1 MVESKFYIQLR
12 KVDYVFFVRKIVYD
26 KEEKELID
34 IVVFVFVDFNKMN
47 VNLRYLIGKLK
58 EKNVLELKMIFK
70 GYVDYVFFV
79 CSVVFLIKIILLKL
93 KDILYL
99 FYVYEEV
106 FIKIFFVS
114 LNFVLSF
121 RRKSEDKFLFGVIY
135 FGNRIKGK
143 EGDQYDNV
151 LFLFLS
157 KSLVIIFQ
165 YSFDIIFVFL
175 EVEVEVKVFLEEV
188 RLKFV
193 FRLRGFIFELLL

>member
-1 MVESKFYIQLR
+1 M
-12 KVDYVFFVRKIVYD
+12 FFVRKIVYD

-70 GYVDYVFFV
+70 GYVDYVFLVSF
-79 CSVVFLIKIILLKL
+79 VVFLIKIILLKL

-121 RRKSEDKFLFGVIY
+121 RRKSDDKF
-135 FGNRIKGK
+135 
-143 EGDQYDNV
+143 
-151 LFLFLS
+151 FLELYI
-157 KSLVIIFQ
+157 LVI
-165 YSFDIIFVFL
+165 
-175 EVEVEVKVFLEEV
+175 
-188 RLKFV
+188 
-193 FRLRGFIFELLL
+193 G

>member
-1 MVESKFYIQLR
+1 M
-12 KVDYVFFVRKIVYD
+12 FFVRKIVYD

-70 GYVDYVFFV
+70 GYVDFVFFV

-121 RRKSEDKFLFGVIY
+121 RRKSEDKFFFGVIY
-135 FGNRIKGK
+135 FGYRIKGK
-143 EGDQYDNV
+143 EGD
-151 LFLFLS
+151 
-157 KSLVIIFQ
+157 
-165 YSFDIIFVFL
+165 
-175 EVEVEVKVFLEEV
+175 
-188 RLKFV
+188 
-193 FRLRGFIFELLL
+193 

>member
-1 MVESKFYIQLR
+1 M
-12 KVDYVFFVRKIVYD
+12 FFVRKIVYD

-79 CSVVFLIKIILLKL
+79 CSVVFLINIILLKL

-121 RRKSEDKFLFGVIY
+121 RRKSEDKFFFGVIY

-143 EGDQYDNV
+143 EGD
-151 LFLFLS
+151 
-157 KSLVIIFQ
+157 
-165 YSFDIIFVFL
+165 
-175 EVEVEVKVFLEEV
+175 
-188 RLKFV
+188 
-193 FRLRGFIFELLL
+193 

>member
-1 MVESKFYIQLR
+1 M
-12 KVDYVFFVRKIVYD
+12 FFVRKIVYD

-79 CSVVFLIKIILLKL
+79 CLVVFLIKIILLKS

-121 RRKSEDKFLFGVIY
+121 
-135 FGNRIKGK
+135 
-143 EGDQYDNV
+143 
-151 LFLFLS
+151 
-157 KSLVIIFQ
+157 
-165 YSFDIIFVFL
+165 
-175 EVEVEVKVFLEEV
+175 
-188 RLKFV
+188 
-193 FRLRGFIFELLL
+193 

>member
-1 MVESKFYIQLR
+1 M
-12 KVDYVFFVRKIVYD
+12 FFVRKIVYD

-70 GYVDYVFFV
+70 GYVDYVFLVSF
-79 CSVVFLIKIILLKL
+79 VVFLIKIILLKL

-121 RRKSEDKFLFGVIY
+121 WWKSEDKFFFGVIY

-143 EGDQYDNV
+143 EGD
-151 LFLFLS
+151 
-157 KSLVIIFQ
+157 
-165 YSFDIIFVFL
+165 
-175 EVEVEVKVFLEEV
+175 
-188 RLKFV
+188 
-193 FRLRGFIFELLL
+193 

>member
-1 MVESKFYIQLR
+1 M
-12 KVDYVFFVRKIVYD
+12 FFVRKIVYD

-70 GYVDYVFFV
+70 GYVDYVFLV
-79 CSVVFLIKIILLKL
+79 SSVVFLIKIILLKL

-121 RRKSEDKFLFGVIY
+121 RRKSEDKFFFGV
-135 FGNRIKGK
+135 GNRIKGK
-143 EGDQYDNV
+143 EGD
-151 LFLFLS
+151 
-157 KSLVIIFQ
+157 
-165 YSFDIIFVFL
+165 
-175 EVEVEVKVFLEEV
+175 
-188 RLKFV
+188 
-193 FRLRGFIFELLL
+193 

>member
-1 MVESKFYIQLR
+1 M
-12 KVDYVFFVRKIVYD
+12 FFVRKIVYD

-70 GYVDYVFFV
+70 GYVDYVFLVSF
-79 CSVVFLIKIILLKL
+79 VVFLIKIILLKL

-121 RRKSEDKFLFGVIY
+121 RWKSEDKFLFGV
-135 FGNRIKGK
+135 GNRIKGK
-143 EGDQYDNV
+143 EGD
-151 LFLFLS
+151 
-157 KSLVIIFQ
+157 
-165 YSFDIIFVFL
+165 
-175 EVEVEVKVFLEEV
+175 
-188 RLKFV
+188 
-193 FRLRGFIFELLL
+193 

>member
-1 MVESKFYIQLR
+1 M
-12 KVDYVFFVRKIVYD
+12 FFVRKIVYD

-70 GYVDYVFFV
+70 GYVDYVFLV
-79 CSVVFLIKIILLKL
+79 SLVVFLIKIILLKL

-99 FYVYEEV
+99 FYAYEEV

-121 RRKSEDKFLFGVIY
+121 RRKSEDKFFFGVIY

-143 EGDQYDNV
+143 EGD
-151 LFLFLS
+151 
-157 KSLVIIFQ
+157 
-165 YSFDIIFVFL
+165 
-175 EVEVEVKVFLEEV
+175 
-188 RLKFV
+188 
-193 FRLRGFIFELLL
+193 

>member
-1 MVESKFYIQLR
+1 M
-12 KVDYVFFVRKIVYD
+12 FFVRKIVYD

-121 RRKSEDKFLFGVIY
+121 RRKSEDKFFFGVIY

-143 EGDQYDNV
+143 EGD
-151 LFLFLS
+151 
-157 KSLVIIFQ
+157 
-165 YSFDIIFVFL
+165 
-175 EVEVEVKVFLEEV
+175 
-188 RLKFV
+188 
-193 FRLRGFIFELLL
+193 

>member
-121 RRKSEDKFLFGVIY
+121 RRKSEDKFFFGVIY

-151 LFLFLS
+151 LFLFLF

-165 YSFDIIFVFL
+165 YLFDIIFVFL

>member
-1 MVESKFYIQLR
+1 M
-12 KVDYVFFVRKIVYD
+12 FFVRKIVYD

-99 FYVYEEV
+99 FYAYEEV

-121 RRKSEDKFLFGVIY
+121 RRKSEDKFFFGVIY

-143 EGDQYDNV
+143 EGD
-151 LFLFLS
+151 
-157 KSLVIIFQ
+157 
-165 YSFDIIFVFL
+165 
-175 EVEVEVKVFLEEV
+175 
-188 RLKFV
+188 
-193 FRLRGFIFELLL
+193 

>member
-1 MVESKFYIQLR
+1 M
-12 KVDYVFFVRKIVYD
+12 FFVRKIVYD

-70 GYVDYVFFV
+70 GYVDYVFLV
-79 CSVVFLIKIILLKL
+79 SSVVFLIKIILLKL

-121 RRKSEDKFLFGVIY
+121 WWKSEDKFLFGV
-135 FGNRIKGK
+135 GNRIKGK
-143 EGDQYDNV
+143 EGD
-151 LFLFLS
+151 
-157 KSLVIIFQ
+157 
-165 YSFDIIFVFL
+165 
-175 EVEVEVKVFLEEV
+175 
-188 RLKFV
+188 
-193 FRLRGFIFELLL
+193 

>member
-1 MVESKFYIQLR
+1 M
-12 KVDYVFFVRKIVYD
+12 FFVRKIVYD

-47 VNLRYLIGKLK
+47 VNLRYLVGKLK

-70 GYVDYVFFV
+70 GYVDYVFLVSF
-79 CSVVFLIKIILLKL
+79 VVFLIKIILLKL

-121 RRKSEDKFLFGVIY
+121 
-135 FGNRIKGK
+135 
-143 EGDQYDNV
+143 
-151 LFLFLS
+151 
-157 KSLVIIFQ
+157 
-165 YSFDIIFVFL
+165 
-175 EVEVEVKVFLEEV
+175 
-188 RLKFV
+188 
-193 FRLRGFIFELLL
+193 